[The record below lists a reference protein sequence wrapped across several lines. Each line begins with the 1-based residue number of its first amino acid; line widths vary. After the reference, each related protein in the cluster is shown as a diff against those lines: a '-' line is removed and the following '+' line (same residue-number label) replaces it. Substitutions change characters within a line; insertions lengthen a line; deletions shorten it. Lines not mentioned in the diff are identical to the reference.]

1 MMNALLLSKDEFIP
15 ITNDRNTFADC
26 SLTRDFEL
34 LTFQEKLQVINDIV
48 RQTVLVEPIPNPKD
62 EIETM
67 KGDSY
72 TASLVFIRYLKELEI
87 GKNHRVVLAKKR
99 SFDTEN
105 FAEIRFLVLVED
117 DDNTVY
123 QVDCST
129 FVGYKC
135 GKVAPMSTPFYE
147 EYFTIEGEVKDTL
160 TCFRTAL
167 YDSKYVGSIDGV
179 RFQNLIERMEEH
191 EILEDYAK
199 YFHLAKYSKTGIN
212 AKEREE
218 QLYLINS
225 QISIWNEELQDLIS
239 SDKDYIRQLE
249 LAQSITYEL
258 KKLGVI
264 PEIYFEFE
272 DRKIPFSSL
281 NPRFF
286 YENKL
291 TLVMIKPSAYLSGV
305 QNTIRETF
313 LNRGNGAI
321 GDCFV
326 NIGTVSELGLH
337 RMRLFHPHGYKY
349 ERSMNGPN
357 RLFLIREKADIVLR
371 KKRELRNTLVRNM
384 HNKDVEWFDG
394 ETIFWDP
401 IITNLVHSTDN
412 PSETSLHFVSP
423 YPEHQLM
430 NRFMYPNLKMQ
441 F

>member
-15 ITNDRNTFADC
+15 ITNDRNTLADC
-26 SLTRDFEL
+26 SLTRNFEF
-34 LTFQEKLQVINDIV
+34 LTFQEKLQVVNDIV
-48 RQTVLVEPIPNPKD
+48 RQTILIEPVPNPKD
-62 EIETM
+62 EVETM

-72 TASLVFIRYLKELEI
+72 TSSLVLIQYLKELEI
-87 GKNHRVVLAKKR
+87 GKNHRIVLGKKR

-105 FAEIRFLVLVED
+105 SAEIRFLVLVED
-117 DDNTVY
+117 DDDTVY

-147 EYFTIEGEVKDTL
+147 EYFTIEGEVKDIL

-167 YDSKYVGSIDGV
+167 YDSKYVGSIDSV
-179 RFQNLIERMEEH
+179 RFQNLIERMEEY

-199 YFHLAKYSKTGIN
+199 YFHFASKTSIN
-212 AKEREE
+212 EKEKEE

-225 QISIWNEELQDLIS
+225 QISVWNEELQDLIT
-239 SDKDYIRQLE
+239 SDKNYIRQLE
-249 LAQSITYEL
+249 LAQSITYEF

-291 TLVMIKPSAYLSGV
+291 TLVMIKPSAYLAGV

-313 LNRGNGAI
+313 LSRGNGAI

-357 RLFLIREKADIVLR
+357 RIFLIKEKSDIVLR
-371 KKRELRNTLVRNM
+371 KKRELRTTLVRNM
-384 HNKDVEWFDG
+384 HNKNVEWFDG
-394 ETIFWDP
+394 EPILWDP

>member
-1 MMNALLLSKDEFIP
+1 MNALLPSKEELIP

-26 SLTRDFEL
+26 SLTRNFEFL
-34 LTFQEKLQVINDIV
+34 NFQEKLQVINDIV
-48 RQTVLVEPIPNPKD
+48 RQTILIEPIPNPKN
-62 EIETM
+62 EIETIV
-67 KGDSY
+67 GDSY
-72 TASLVFIRYLKELEI
+72 TSSLVLIRYLKKLGI
-87 GKNHRVVLAKKR
+87 GKKHRVVLAKKR

-105 FAEIRFLVLVED
+105 LAEVRFLVLVED
-117 DDNTVY
+117 EDNTAY

-135 GKVAPMSTPFYE
+135 GKVAPMSDPFYE
-147 EYFTIEGEVKDTL
+147 EYFTIDGEIKEAL
-160 TCFRTAL
+160 TYFRTAL
-167 YDSKYVGSIDGV
+167 YDSKMEMNTEDAK
-179 RFQNLIERMEEH
+179 FQNMVEIIKEY
-191 EILEDYAK
+191 EILKYYSK
-199 YFHLAKYSKTGIN
+199 YFYSSQNSAIS
-212 AKEREE
+212 ERERGK
-218 QLYLINS
+218 QFYLVKS
-225 QISIWNEELQDLIS
+225 QTSIWNEELQDLIT
-239 SDKDYIRQLE
+239 SDKNYVRQLE

-258 KKLGVI
+258 KRLGAI

-272 DRKIPFSSL
+272 DRKIPFSRL

-291 TLVMIKPSAYLSGV
+291 TLVMIKPSAYLAGV

-313 LNRGNGAI
+313 LNHGNGAI

-326 NIGTVSELGLH
+326 NIGTTSELGLH
-337 RMRLFHPHGYKY
+337 RMRFFHPHGYKY

-357 RLFLIREKADIVLR
+357 RIFLIREKSDIVLQ
-371 KKRELRNTLVRNM
+371 KKRKLRSTLLRNM
-384 HNKDVEWFDG
+384 HNKNVEWFDG
-394 ETIFWDP
+394 EPILWDP

>member
-1 MMNALLLSKDEFIP
+1 MNALLLNKDEFIP

-34 LTFQEKLQVINDIV
+34 LTFQEKLQVVNDIV
-48 RQTVLVEPIPNPKD
+48 RQSILIEPIPNPKD
-62 EIETM
+62 EFETM

-72 TASLVFIRYLKELEI
+72 TSSFVLIRYLKELEI
-87 GKNHRVVLAKKR
+87 GKNHRIVLGKKR

-105 FAEIRFLVLVED
+105 SAEIRFLVLVED
-117 DDNTVY
+117 DDNTVF

-135 GKVAPMSTPFYE
+135 GKVAPMYTPFYE
-147 EYFTIEGEVKDTL
+147 EYFTIEGEVYDTL
-160 TCFRTAL
+160 TCFRKAL
-167 YDSKYVGSIDGV
+167 YDSKYVGSIDSI

-191 EILEDYAK
+191 EILVDYAK
-199 YFHLAKYSKTGIN
+199 YFHFSSKTSIN
-212 AKEREE
+212 EKERKK
-218 QLYLINS
+218 QFYLINS
-225 QISIWNEELQDLIS
+225 QVSVWNEELQDLIAC
-239 SDKDYIRQLE
+239 DKNYIRQLE

-258 KKLGVI
+258 KKLSVI

-272 DRKIPFSSL
+272 DRKIPFSTL

-291 TLVMIKPSAYLSGV
+291 TLVMIKPSAFLVGV
-305 QNTIRETF
+305 QNSIRETF
-313 LNRGNGAI
+313 LKRGNGAI

-326 NIGTVSELGLH
+326 NIGTDSELGLH
-337 RMRLFHPHGYKY
+337 RMRFFHPHGYKY

-357 RLFLIREKADIVLR
+357 RIFLIREKSDIMLR
-371 KKRELRNTLVRNM
+371 KKHELRTTLVKNM
-384 HNKDVEWFDG
+384 HNKNVVWFDG
-394 ETIFWDP
+394 KPILWNP

-412 PSETSLHFVSP
+412 PSETSLHFLSQ